1 MRYFLSILIIFNIY
15 YANECPGDTNLDDT
29 INIQDVILIVNH
41 ILDIDS
47 LEDEGLDNAD
57 VNNDGGVN
65 VIDVVTVTVLIL
77 DNLNQCENSIIIDL
91 SLEWE

>member
-15 YANECPGDTNLDDT
+15 YTIECPGDTNLDDT

-47 LEDEGLDNAD
+47 LEDFEIVEN
-57 VNNDGGVN
+57 
-65 VIDVVTVTVLIL
+65 LIK
-77 DNLNQCENSIIIDL
+77 N
-91 SLEWE
+91 